1 MKRFFAIA
9 LLLIFCAGVLCGCG
23 DDGQKI
29 EKNGLTMHLP
39 NYFTDRSSESYAKD
53 YDFLYTYGGTG
64 FLGIRENRSDFPAGY
79 ENMDLEAYGKFVIF
93 GNQLTCELTQKDGF
107 YTFTYEKD
115 APEGTLTYIAI
126 ILSDE
131 NAFWTVQAY
140 CLSSFFAENQS
151 FMWKTLTSAKIQ
163 EIH

>member
-9 LLLIFCAGVLCGCG
+9 LLLLLGIGLFCGCK
-23 DDGQKI
+23 DNSRRIK
-29 EKNGLTMHLP
+29 KNGLTMELP
-39 NYFTDRSSESYAKD
+39 EYFADRSSESYAAD

-93 GNQLTCELTQKDGF
+93 GNRLSCELTQKDGF

-115 APEGTLTYIAI
+115 APEGNLTYIAI
-126 ILSDE
+126 VLEDKD
-131 NAFWTVQAY
+131 AFWTVQAY
-140 CLSSFFAENQS
+140 CLSSFFAENQA
-151 FMWKTLTSAKIQ
+151 FLWKTLTSAKIQ
-163 EIH
+163 ETH